1 MGQAQPSLVDMFAP
15 FAVIIVV
22 FYFFVIRPQ
31 SKRMKEHEGFLTQL
45 KRGDQVYT
53 ASGILG
59 TVDGMTDLF
68 VTLDVDSGTKLKI
81 LRKQIAGSQATLMAA
96 QNNNKNEAKK

>member
-15 FAVIIVV
+15 FVVIIVI
-22 FYFFVIRPQ
+22 FYFFGIRPQ
-31 SKRMKEHEGFLTQL
+31 SKRLKEHEGFLSQL

-59 TVDGMTDLF
+59 TVDGISEMF
-68 VTLDVDSGTKLKI
+68 VTLDVDNGTKLKI
-81 LRKQIAGSQATLMAA
+81 LRKQIAGSQASLMAA
-96 QNNNKNEAKK
+96 QNKTKNETKK